1 MRVPTIDKAMNRYSF
16 ALHLIALAALMALM
30 NACMIANYQ
39 IAAQEPKK
47 GRTNLTSKYDG
58 PVYFVIPEY
67 HKISRCQI
75 TKFFYEDCHGPTGTD
90 LAEGV
95 SASLNDDIPFG
106 RSAVFTEHIPSEGL
120 VCIVTLNEQP
130 VADVTLYIHWLNVLT
145 MGLIPFYTTHEYVLS
160 YTFLLDFKTVK
171 EYPYIIAKKS
181 MSGPLT
187 GVLVP
192 VVYPFWGDEIALPRR
207 GGGHS
212 HLSVKTVREIT
223 KTVLIEARRDGI
235 L

>member
-1 MRVPTIDKAMNRYSF
+1 MVHQFREAMKRHSF
-16 ALHLIALAALMALM
+16 VLHLLMLIALGASL

-39 IAAQEPKK
+39 IAAQELKK
-47 GRTNLTSKYDG
+47 GRTNLMSKYDG

-67 HKISRCQI
+67 HKIYRCKI
-75 TKFFYEDCHGPTGTD
+75 SAWTYEDCHGPTGTD
-90 LAEGV
+90 LAKGV
-95 SASLNDDIPFG
+95 SASLNDDMPFG
-106 RSAVFTEHIPSEGL
+106 RSAVFTEYIPSEGL
-120 VCIVTLNEQP
+120 VCVVTLNEQP

-160 YTFLLDFKTVK
+160 YTFLLDFKTGR
-171 EYPYIIAKKS
+171 EYPYTIAKKS

-192 VVYPFWGDEIALPRR
+192 VVYPFWGDEIALIRR
-207 GGGHS
+207 GGYGYRD
-212 HLSVKTVREIT
+212 LSIKIVREIT